1 MMAEA
6 TDDAT
11 NDAPSHVRD
20 ATRSASD
27 VGCIMRILRIL
38 FALDGRADADDALPP
53 SLWGLRC
60 ALRAALPCHGLHH
73 KCNHALPRDFV
84 PGSIFASAFCF
95 PFSLNSRCNL
105 LLRPAI

>member
-11 NDAPSHVRD
+11 NNTPSHVRD

-38 FALDGRADADDALPP
+38 FALDGRGRRAP
-53 SLWGLRC
+53 SWGLRC
-60 ALRAALPCHGLHH
+60 ALRAALPCHDLHY
-73 KCNHALPRDFV
+73 KCSHALPRDFV
-84 PGSIFASAFCF
+84 PGSIFASAFCS

>member
-6 TDDAT
+6 TDDAP
-11 NDAPSHVRD
+11 NDVPSHVRD

-38 FALDGRADADDALPP
+38 FALDGRGRDALPP
-53 SLWGLRC
+53 SWGLRC
-60 ALRAALPCHGLHH
+60 TLCAALRRLAPQMQ
-73 KCNHALPRDFV
+73 PR
-84 PGSIFASAFCF
+84 FAPRLRAGIHFRLRFLLS
-95 PFSLNSRCNL
+95 PSLSSRCNL

>member
-1 MMAEA
+1 MAEA
-6 TDDAT
+6 PTT
-11 NDAPSHVRD
+11 HPTMLPPHVRD

-38 FALDGRADADDALPP
+38 FALDGRGRRAP
-53 SLWGLRC
+53 SWGLRC
-60 ALRAALPCHGLHH
+60 ALRAALPCHDLHH

-84 PGSIFASAFCF
+84 PGSIFAFAFCF
-95 PFSLNSRCNL
+95 PFSLSSRCNL

>member
-38 FALDGRADADDALPP
+38 FALDGGGSGRSCPP

-60 ALRAALPCHGLHH
+60 ALCAALPCHDLHH